1 MGAPLRAER
10 IKPKAE
16 FTAVERAV
24 RPSSAVVAAAC
35 AERDVLP
42 PSDAE
47 LRADGATPGT
57 QLHQL
62 TLSYSFEMAPGT
74 GDKPQPVLPRVQAL
88 HSQLYD
94 SPLDSLLWRR
104 RWS

>member
-1 MGAPLRAER
+1 MLCQENGRVPSVAPPPGRHGAL
-10 IKPKAE
+10 
-16 FTAVERAV
+16 AV
-24 RPSSAVVAAAC
+24 RAC
-35 AERDVLP
+35 G
-42 PSDAE
+42 
-47 LRADGATPGT
+47 RADGATPGT

-62 TLSYSFEMAPGT
+62 TLSYSFEVAPDKE
-74 GDKPQPVLPRVQAL
+74 DKPQPVLPRVQAL